1 MASELSTLDQLTQ
14 DWQRLKQQKSR
25 KTGGIEGRVLL
36 NLGFVLGEQH
46 ITHRDNGIYSEPH
59 EANKL
64 YLVFNMIRPRLNKLL
79 GRLTAGSQ
87 TFTAQPTKRDSI
99 SLANA
104 DVVMKLDRAL
114 DKKLNQPARLWEA
127 LWWCAIGG
135 TAFVHTPWIPDHTTE
150 ANPVMNE
157 AGEVMYELKAT
168 GEQVPQSMVE
178 MAVQSGAPPELFK
191 LLEEVETIGE
201 VGCEVYGPLN
211 VFIDQGVRSIEDLSP
226 DQMVYIASVR
236 TTGWVERN
244 FNQQVKPQA
253 EIDIVATSFHQLGP
267 SVGGYFLKDIIPLIQ
282 GSGDEGREDG
292 KGNVTVVMGYGP
304 ASPEHPQGRF
314 VVFIPGQKVLHDAA
328 NPYEEIPIVDI
339 HWQPVTASFWTSDY
353 VSDLIAP
360 QKFINKRLSQLGEQA
375 NASVYSQLLLGG
387 GLKSQDI
394 PADWP
399 GMIENGLSESGAPNV
414 ARLPGPELPSWFL
427 PATQKVLE
435 LFNDVAGAGDLFK
448 ESKFPGQLRGSE
460 AVPALQEILDTEWGP
475 LFEHI
480 GERMARVKQQRLN
493 RVKQFYP
500 ETRTLHFVDKSLKD
514 ETLEFHRDAIL
525 GRGVNY
531 HISIERTSLLP
542 ELRSVRE
549 YRLNQR
555 LQGPLAILY
564 TDERTGMLDKN
575 KIAAELEF
583 GDTGRQ
589 DRQAHYRKLARH
601 IIEMIWDVKQPPPP
615 MPFWD
620 HRAMLDEI
628 ESEMSTSEFLSAS
641 QQVQQLFIMQ
651 YEAHRAFIMQ
661 EAQQQQ
667 ASMQS
672 GMVQN
677 AVAMATQQ
685 AAATAAAMAVEQ
697 AMGVAQA
704 QQQAPTDQIVGQA
717 IGQTGSGV

>member
-1 MASELSTLDQLTQ
+1 MATELNSLDSLTA
-14 DWQRLKQQKSR
+14 DWRRLKAQKSR
-25 KTGGIEGRVLL
+25 KTGGIEGRCLV

-59 EANKL
+59 ENNKL

-87 TFTAQPTKRDSI
+87 TFTAQPTKRDSV

-135 TAFVHTPWIPDHTTE
+135 TAFIHTPWIPDHTTE
-150 ANPVMNE
+150 SNPVISPT
-157 AGEVMYELKAT
+157 GEVMYEVKAT
-168 GEQVPQSMVE
+168 GEELPESEVELMVGN
-178 MAVQSGAPPELFK
+178 GAPVELFQLK
-191 LLEEVETIGE
+191 EELTTIGE

-211 VFIDQGVRSIEDLSP
+211 VFIDQGVRAIEDLSP
-226 DQMVYIASVR
+226 DQMVYVASVR

-244 FNQQVKPQA
+244 FNKQVKPQS
-253 EIDIVATSFHQLGP
+253 EIDIVSTAFHQLGP

-282 GSGDEGREDG
+282 GSGEDDHVDD

-304 ASPEHPQGRF
+304 ASPTHPQGRF
-314 VVFIPGQKVLHDAA
+314 VVFIPGVTMLHDAP
-328 NPYEEIPIVDI
+328 NPYEEIPIVDL

-387 GLKSQDI
+387 GLKTQDI

-399 GMIENGLSESGAPNV
+399 GVIENGLADSGAPNV
-414 ARLPGPELPSWFL
+414 ARLAGPELPSWFL

-435 LFNDVAGAGDLFK
+435 MFNDIAGAGDLFK

-500 ETRTLHFVDKSLKD
+500 ETRTLHYVDKNLKD

-531 HISIERTSLLP
+531 HIAIERTSLLP

-549 YRLNQR
+549 FRLNQR

-589 DRQAHYRKLARH
+589 DRQSHYRKLSRH
-601 IIEMIWDVKQPPPP
+601 VIEMIWDLKQPPQP

-620 HRAMLDEI
+620 HRSMLDEL
-628 ESEMSTSEFLSAS
+628 EAEMSTTEFLGAS
-641 QQVQQLFIMQ
+641 PEVQQMFIAQ

-672 GMVQN
+672 GAVNN

-685 AAATAAAMAVEQ
+685 AAASAAAMAVEQ

-704 QQQAPTDQIVGQA
+704 QQQAPTDQIMGQA
-717 IGQTGSGV
+717 LSQTGAGR